1 MEIDMTERTYLE
13 NLTDAELAERL
24 AKLEEMGKA
33 TAARIA
39 SGERSEIVTYAI
51 VRGRQVGINRL
62 EAGLNTQRSAW
73 KQTRQE
79 IRNREAAAAQAAL
92 DDFNYVGSRHHY

>member
-1 MEIDMTERTYLE
+1 MTERTYLE
-13 NLTDAELAERL
+13 NLTDAELADRL

-39 SGERSEIVTYAI
+39 SGERSETSTYAM
-51 VRGRQVGINRL
+51 VRGRQTGVSRL
-62 EAGLNTQRSAW
+62 QESLNIQRVAW
-73 KQTRQE
+73 KTTRE
-79 IRNREAAAAQAAL
+79 EMRRRAAAAAQAAL

>member
-1 MEIDMTERTYLE
+1 MRTYLE
-13 NLTDAELAERL
+13 NLTDAELTARL
-24 AKLEEMGKA
+24 AKLEEMGKR

-51 VRGRQVGINRL
+51 VRGRQVGISSL

>member
-1 MEIDMTERTYLE
+1 MEIDMRTYLE
-13 NLTDAELAERL
+13 HLTDAELADRL

-33 TAARIA
+33 TAALVAAGDRGEA
-39 SGERSEIVTYAI
+39 SGIAIVKGRRITTYA
-51 VRGRQVGINRL
+51 N
-62 EAGLNTQRSAW
+62 ETSLNWQRTAW

-79 IRNREAAAAQAAL
+79 IRNREAAAAQTAL

>member
-1 MEIDMTERTYLE
+1 MTERTYLE

>member
-1 MEIDMTERTYLE
+1 MGTYLE
-13 NLTDAELAERL
+13 HLTDEELTARL

-51 VRGRQVGINRL
+51 VSGRQVGVSSL

-79 IRNREAAAAQAAL
+79 IRNREASAAQAAL
-92 DDFNYVGSRHHY
+92 EDPNYIGSRHHY

>member
-1 MEIDMTERTYLE
+1 MRTYLE
-13 NLTDAELAERL
+13 HLTDAELADRL

-39 SGERSEIVTYAI
+39 SGERSEIISYVI
-51 VRGRQVGINRL
+51 FRGRQVGISSL
-62 EAGLNTQRSAW
+62 EAGLNWQRTAW